1 MTEATGDS
9 KAPEGASNT
18 QTPDP
23 EPEDKGK
30 TFTQDELNEIISKEK
45 AKLKASY
52 EQKQKEQA
60 KKDAEAKELER
71 LEGEAKLKKQFEI
84 RERELMEAKEKAEH
98 ELAVSNV
105 KAELSRLG
113 YSSVSDI
120 APSLIGQ
127 DEEETKGNV
136 AKFDQMVQA
145 LVSEQVSK
153 NMNRGAP
160 PDPEAGSATPD
171 AEIQAMRRAVGL

>member
-9 KAPEGASNT
+9 KASEGNPTPTPEPTPDKPEG
-18 QTPDP
+18 
-23 EPEDKGK
+23 KV
-30 TFTQDELNEIISKEK
+30 FTQDELNEIISKEK
-45 AKLKASY
+45 AKVKASY
-52 EQKQKEQA
+52 ERELKEQA

-84 RERELMEAKEKAEH
+84 RERELTEAKEKAERD
-98 ELAVSNV
+98 LAVSNV

-113 YSSVSDI
+113 YSTVSDI
-120 APSLIGQ
+120 APSLIGK
-127 DEEETKGNV
+127 DEDETKGNV

-171 AEIQAMRRAVGL
+171 AEMQTLRKAIGL